1 VLVKNKIT
9 GFNEL
14 TGPDTHA
21 IADGAD
27 DFAVACK
34 FEELPILAAPIQ
46 GLPSL
51 SKCSAQTRFRID
63 RVFLNIPLAVTA
75 VQDRTGL

>member
-34 FEELPILAAPIQ
+34 FEELPILAATHPGIAFVVKVQCADKISHRQ
-46 GLPSL
+46 GLLEYP
-51 SKCSAQTRFRID
+51 IG
-63 RVFLNIPLAVTA
+63 V
-75 VQDRTGL
+75 